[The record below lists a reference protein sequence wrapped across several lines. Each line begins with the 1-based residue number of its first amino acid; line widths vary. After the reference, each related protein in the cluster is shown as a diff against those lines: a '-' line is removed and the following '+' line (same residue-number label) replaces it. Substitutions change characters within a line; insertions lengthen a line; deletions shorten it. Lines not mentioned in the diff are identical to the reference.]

1 MPPFH
6 SVSCTRVSVDTPCFV
21 SVVLSKCV
29 IRAQLARRG
38 LLAGG
43 GFLMCGLW
51 LLPVY
56 THRFFFFGMGRS
68 CFCYWSQVTKRGH
81 CCRQFR
87 ACGGPVAGMIPC
99 AQLLVDAMLTVQKV

>member
-56 THRFFFFGMGRS
+56 THRFFLFFWHGTVV
-68 CFCYWSQVTKRGH
+68 FL
-81 CCRQFR
+81 
-87 ACGGPVAGMIPC
+87 
-99 AQLLVDAMLTVQKV
+99 LLVSSRKARALLSAV